1 MPQIKMSAD
10 KGVVQ
15 SSGSGLVLSPA
26 TVVDVA
32 TDLTDG
38 KLVLSQPYHLLSN
51 TNADVDLVI
60 PDLTD
65 SDVGQLLV
73 LSHVGVDA
81 DGNAA
86 ADAITLSGF
95 GVSLTSGQ
103 SVMLVWTGSAW
114 SLTSQTLA

>member
-26 TVVDVA
+26 AVVDV
-32 TDLTDG
+32 TDDLTNG

-51 TNADVDLVI
+51 SDNAVSLVI
-60 PDLTD
+60 PALTD
-65 SDVGQLLV
+65 ADVGQLLV
-73 LSHVGVDA
+73 LSHVGA
-81 DGNAA
+81 GANNKS
-86 ADAITLSGF
+86 ITLQGL
-95 GVSLTSGQ
+95 GVSLDAGE
-103 SVMLVWTGSAW
+103 SVMLVWTGLDLGW

>member
-26 TVVDVA
+26 AVVDVA
-32 TDLTDG
+32 TDLTNG

-51 TNADVDLVI
+51 TDNAVDLVI

-65 SDVGQLLV
+65 ADAGQLLV
-73 LSHVGVDA
+73 LSHVGA
-81 DGNAA
+81 DAA